1 MSVVAGGVV
10 ADASTAPGALRAVP
24 LWVAAL
30 GSGVAGAMLVL
41 AFPPFGVWAAA
52 PFAIGLLLAMLAL
65 GAGSLSAG
73 PGRRALRGA
82 LLGAVFGTSFF
93 ALLTPWLRVIG
104 PDAWMLI
111 VALSAVFMGLFGAG
125 AALLMPVRGWV
136 LWVACWWVAIEA
148 LRGRVPFGGFPW
160 GRLGHSQSEAPT
172 AAWVSVGG
180 VPLLGFLLV
189 VAGGLLLMTVRYAYG
204 RRWGPAAAATAAALA
219 VLVSGLA
226 LPLATDGRDLTVA
239 IVQGNVPRTGM
250 DAFGQ
255 REAVL
260 SAHLDATRQLAD
272 NVRAGTSPAPDVVI
286 WPENASDID
295 PALDDGA
302 FAAIDGAVKDV
313 GVPVLVG
320 MVVEVEGGARVANQ
334 GTVWDPETGPGESYI
349 KQNLVPFGEYVPFRS
364 TLERVISRLDRIPR
378 DFVAGEEPG
387 ALDLGP
393 VTVADV
399 ICFDVAYDA
408 AVRDAVKQGG
418 EVITVQ
424 TNNATYGRTG
434 QVPQQWAISRLR
446 AIEHGRTVLVASTS
460 GISGVVAPDGTVIAE
475 TPEFVQDVV
484 VEQVVARTDTTI
496 ATRMGFGLEVAL
508 SLLGLGAVG
517 FALIR
522 RRGRIDP

>member
-1 MSVVAGGVV
+1 MVESSAG
-10 ADASTAPGALRAVP
+10 APAGHRPLAFWGTVGGATLAGAL
-24 LWVAAL
+24 
-30 GSGVAGAMLVL
+30 LVV
-41 AFPPFGVWAAA
+41 AFPPFDLWFVA
-52 PFAIGLLLAMLAL
+52 PFAIAFLVAAID
-65 GAGSLSAG
+65 LSG
-73 PGRRALRGA
+73 RSGRRALRGA
-82 LLGAVFGTSFF
+82 LLGVAFGLTFF

-104 PDAWMLI
+104 PDAWILVVTM
-111 VALSAVFMGLFGAG
+111 SAGFLALFGAG
-125 AALLMPVRGWV
+125 AALVMPLRGWP
-136 LWVACWWVAIEA
+136 LWMACWWVAIEA
-148 LRGRVPFGGFPW
+148 LRGRLPFGGFPW

-172 AAWVSVGG
+172 AAWASIGG

-189 VAGGLLLMTVRYAYG
+189 LAGGLLWMSAQSA
-204 RRWGPAAAATAAALA
+204 RRREWARTGLTAGAALA
-219 VLVSGLA
+219 VLASGLA
-226 LPLATDGRDLTVA
+226 IPLATQGRELTVA

-272 NVRAGTSPAPDVVI
+272 DVRAGRTPAPDVVI

-302 FAAIDGAVKDV
+302 FAAIDGVVKDV
-313 GVPVLVG
+313 GAPVLVG
-320 MVVEVEGGARVANQ
+320 MVVEVEGGDRVANQ
-334 GTVWDPETGPGESYI
+334 GTVWDPESGPGASYI

-364 TLERVISRLDRIPR
+364 TLEHVISRLGRIPR
-378 DFVAGEEPG
+378 DFVAGDKPG
-387 ALDLGP
+387 TLDLGP

-399 ICFDVAYDA
+399 ICFDVAYDS
-408 AVRDAVKQGG
+408 AVRDAVTGGG

-460 GISGVVAPDGTVIAE
+460 GISGVVAPDGTVLAK

-484 VEQVVARTDTTI
+484 VEQVVARSDATI
-496 ATRMGFGLEVAL
+496 ATRVGLWLEL
-508 SLLGLGAVG
+508 TLLLLGIGAVG
-517 FALIR
+517 FAFIR
-522 RRGRIDP
+522 RRGRIDS